1 MNNDAFDKDNGVAEV
16 SSFDDLPETLETA
29 EIPEVGLAV
38 LAERVERLA
47 RLSER
52 LTRENR
58 DLREQMA
65 ELRAERDALFERN
78 EQSRARIE
86 AMIVRLRS
94 LEQTS

>member
-1 MNNDAFDKDNGVAEV
+1 MENDIFDRDDASAEV
-16 SSFDDLPETLETA
+16 SGFDDLPETPET
-29 EIPEVGLAV
+29 PQMGLIV

-52 LTRENR
+52 LDRENQA
-58 DLREQMA
+58 LCEQLA
-65 ELRAERDALFERN
+65 ELRLERDALFEKN